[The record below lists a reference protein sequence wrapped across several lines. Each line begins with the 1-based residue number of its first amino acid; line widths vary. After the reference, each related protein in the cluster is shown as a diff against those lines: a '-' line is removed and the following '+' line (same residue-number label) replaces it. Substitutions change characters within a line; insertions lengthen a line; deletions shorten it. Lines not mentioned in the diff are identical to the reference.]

1 MTCHSDV
8 SGSDK
13 AVRDDKHDTDEVQ
26 VQVQIQIIDSGWE
39 SGPMMGSED
48 SGIFVALDAKACVNY
63 PTLHTHRFRGSF
75 LEERGLAPICG

>member
-13 AVRDDKHDTDEVQ
+13 AVRDDKHDTDEAQ
-26 VQVQIQIIDSGWE
+26 VQIIDSGGE

-48 SGIFVALDAKACVNY
+48 SDIFVALDAKACVNY
-63 PTLHTHRFRGSF
+63 PTRLTHRFRGSF
-75 LEERGLAPICG
+75 LEEGGLAPICG